1 MYAPYAV
8 FLGEQLATH
17 TCTQGSVGECI
28 VLDGNGGEHCTR
40 RGIVP
45 SGGCK
50 GGRDPF
56 LQ

>member
-1 MYAPYAV
+1 MYAPYAI

-28 VLDGNGGEHCTR
+28 VLDGNGGERCTR